1 MSWRDCFSFLCRG
14 QYENFILKN
23 ERENLIKYKKF
34 FLQLT
39 TKLHYIDNSVFGPMV
54 THHLHIT
61 GNKISTINIQLF
73 MEFIY
78 NLFVI
83 CTLYSCIIIV
93 LIPFVK

>member
-54 THHLHIT
+54 TPFTYYIFTYLQNLNNQYSILH
-61 GNKISTINIQLF
+61 GVYL
-73 MEFIY
+73 
-78 NLFVI
+78 
-83 CTLYSCIIIV
+83 
-93 LIPFVK
+93 